1 MKLLLCTMSF
11 AIEMVDDEGFHTEK
25 LLEVQKGSLW
35 ELSDDP
41 YRLVGGDDTAR
52 LKGVGPAQGM
62 WLEITNEHLDFY
74 FEEVEPYEDSDY
86 HR

>member
-1 MKLLLCTMSF
+1 MRMFLCTGAF
-11 AIEMVDDEGFHTEK
+11 AIELVDDDGFHTEK
-25 LLEVQKGSLW
+25 LYEVQKGSLW

-62 WLEITNEHLDFY
+62 WLEITQEHLAIY
-74 FEEVEPYEDSDY
+74 FEEVDPYEDSDY
-86 HR
+86 R